1 MNNEQP
7 GQEKIRRNPTPEIL
21 QPQIESPES
30 ESDKAER
37 EYFIEIIF
45 DEDLSDETALTLVAN
60 SEPETAMRSLPNLA
74 ESYGID
80 LTDIPQNKLLGLAS
94 LYSEL
99 NQTKQTKHQAE
110 IKSALQSRL
119 HEALAQN
126 ALQKIDELS
135 ANIEA
140 NLENDDL
147 LKNLLRQTMETLGR
161 LSKQIP
167 QDSNH
172 ELWNEMYDKY
182 KNLINI
188 KLTDAKSSAIFS
200 EIFQEFSD
208 FIDNEFAIKAY
219 NYSLKNKLP
228 YDVESVMQ
236 LTYGRSS
243 QEMEEIKKNNRKTA
257 VAKLH
262 ELQSKETL
270 DLEDIIELHRANNRG
285 ITPSPFSKLRTGN
298 ELETFGKRFGILP
311 KDVAVE
317 MEAWQTRVNDTIK
330 RAKTEKWTNVRY
342 EIAVAQLHNQ
352 ILDIHPFLDRNG
364 STSLLFMELMMM
376 RRGHIPSEKREK
388 DYYKIIRRILGNNPV
403 AIALVGYEMSLI
415 SYVPG
420 YYKGVTTAGK
430 ESEYK
435 SQYKY

>member
-30 ESDKAER
+30 ESDKAEQD
-37 EYFIEIIF
+37 YFIEIIF
-45 DEDLSDETALTLVAN
+45 DEDISDETALTLVAN

-80 LTDIPQNKLLGLAS
+80 LTDIPQDKLLGLAS

-161 LSKQIP
+161 LSKNIP
-167 QDSNH
+167 QDSDH
-172 ELWNEMYDKY
+172 ELWNQMYDKY
-182 KNLINI
+182 KHLINI

-219 NYSLKNKLP
+219 NYSLANKLP

-243 QEMEEIKKNNRKTA
+243 QEMEEIKKNNRKNA

-262 ELQSKETL
+262 ELQSKETF

-285 ITPSPFSKLRTGN
+285 ITPSPFSRLRTGD

-311 KDVAVE
+311 EDVAEE
-317 MEAWQTRVNDTIK
+317 MKAWRTRVNDTIK
-330 RAKTEKWTNVRY
+330 RAKTEKWTNTRY

-376 RRGHIPSEKREK
+376 RRGHVPSEKRDK

-430 ESEYK
+430 ASEYK

>member
-1 MNNEQP
+1 MNIEQP

-30 ESDKAER
+30 ESDKAEQD
-37 EYFIEIIF
+37 YFIEIIF
-45 DEDLSDETALTLVAN
+45 DEDISDETALTLVAN

-80 LTDIPQNKLLGLAS
+80 LTDIPQDKLLGLAS

-161 LSKQIP
+161 LSKNIP
-167 QDSNH
+167 QDSDH
-172 ELWNEMYDKY
+172 ELWNQMYDKY
-182 KNLINI
+182 KHLINI

-219 NYSLKNKLP
+219 NYSLANKLP

-243 QEMEEIKKNNRKTA
+243 QEMEEIKKNNRKNA

-262 ELQSKETL
+262 ELQSKETF

-285 ITPSPFSKLRTGN
+285 ITPSPFSRLRTGD

-311 KDVAVE
+311 EGVAEE
-317 MEAWQTRVNDTIK
+317 MKAWRTRVNDTIK
-330 RAKTEKWTNVRY
+330 RAKTEKWTNTRY

-376 RRGHIPSEKREK
+376 RRGHVPSEKREK

>member
-30 ESDKAER
+30 ESDKAEQD
-37 EYFIEIIF
+37 YFIEIIF
-45 DEDLSDETALTLVAN
+45 DEDISDETALTLVAN

-80 LTDIPQNKLLGLAS
+80 LTDIPQDKLLGLAS

-161 LSKQIP
+161 LSKNIP
-167 QDSNH
+167 QDSDH
-172 ELWNEMYDKY
+172 ELWNQMYDKY
-182 KNLINI
+182 KHLINI

-219 NYSLKNKLP
+219 NYSLANKLP

-243 QEMEEIKKNNRKTA
+243 QEMEEIKKNNRKNA

-262 ELQSKETL
+262 ELQSKETF

-285 ITPSPFSKLRTGN
+285 ITPSPFSRLRTGD

-311 KDVAVE
+311 EDVAEE
-317 MEAWQTRVNDTIK
+317 MKAWRTRVNDTIK
-330 RAKTEKWTNVRY
+330 RAKTEKWTNTRY

-376 RRGHIPSEKREK
+376 RRGHVPSEKREK